1 MIIHFKGKHLLI
13 CLSSILS
20 QVFCAFLRKRMQTS
34 QKVSHRRPSNATLLL
49 HLVISLA
56 QNGRAVRR
64 IVNNDL
70 VAHHHRI
77 DI

>member
-34 QKVSHRRPSNATLLL
+34 QKLVIGDPQTQHCCSTLLSRLLKMDVRFEGLSTTTSL
-49 HLVISLA
+49 HIITA
-56 QNGRAVRR
+56 
-64 IVNNDL
+64 
-70 VAHHHRI
+70 
-77 DI
+77 